1 MVTTQKSKKSH
12 YLRICYLWI
21 CDFLSLSIAATI
33 FAYGQTSSG
42 KTFTMRGVTES
53 VVKDIYE
60 HIRKTQERSFVLKV
74 SALEIYNETVVDLL
88 NRDTG
93 PLRLLDDPEV
103 SKGSET
109 LSQGS

>member
-1 MVTTQKSKKSH
+1 M
-12 YLRICYLWI
+12 WI

-60 HIRKTQERSFVLKV
+60 HIRKVSDQMDVFWFWFCYEVICSFSILM
-74 SALEIYNETVVDLL
+74 DLL
-88 NRDTG
+88 K
-93 PLRLLDDPEV
+93 
-103 SKGSET
+103 SM
-109 LSQGS
+109 